1 MKFFNFFKIYVNC
14 FMNKKKGTIDKLR
27 YLSFDLSQNYQNG
40 FFITTIFLG
49 KNILFKIFR

>member
-1 MKFFNFFKIYVNC
+1 
-14 FMNKKKGTIDKLR
+14 MNKKKGTIDKLR

-49 KNILFKIFR
+49 KNGYMTKDPLP